1 MIDDAAAHVPGPRV
15 GTPEDGP
22 APRAGDP
29 AFYAAAHGRNLGIL
43 TEEEQHRLERA
54 TIAVAGLGGIG
65 GSTVVA
71 LARMGVGR
79 FRLADFDRFEVA
91 NINRQYGAF
100 ADTVGRPKCEVVAE
114 EVRRINPRAEVEI
127 VPEGFVEDTAPDTAG
142 TGDRLLR
149 GADLAVDAIDF
160 YRVETHLA
168 FHRKTREHGLYTL
181 MGSPIGFSACLQVF
195 DPHGMSIEEYCGID
209 DGMDPL
215 EKQLR
220 YACGLVPTLAHIDY
234 YDVSAPGSGTDF
246 SAGAGPSLAAACGL
260 ASSLVATEAVLLLLG
275 RRRPR
280 PVPHTT
286 QFDPYTY
293 RYDQTYTPGG
303 MRNFDP
309 APLLDRLA
317 DRSSL
322 VPQVLDFL
330 YGKPQAHRAAV
341 NGVELYHR
349 EDGERTEAPP
359 LVLVS
364 PLGNDSSF
372 WARQVGALADERRVV
387 TYDAR
392 GTGVSTP
399 WPRETSIEMLADDL
413 VALIEKLGVGPCHV
427 AGLAIGGLVAARVA
441 AQHPDLVRG
450 VVLASCYAAPDA
462 TIRRVTEEWRR
473 LAEQGGVASMEDVY
487 EACQEWVFTP
497 EYVRDNQEEMNRLK
511 TFFRLTVQDPAS
523 FVQQSL
529 AGVRYDAGP
538 DLARVRCPALV
549 LHGGADRLAVPERAR
564 ELAAALPDARLTV
577 VEGAAHFLTWEH
589 ADRFNKEVRHFLNS
603 VEKNHEIAGD

>member
-1 MIDDAAAHVPGPRV
+1 MTDAAAQPPGPRA
-15 GTPEDGP
+15 GTSV
-22 APRAGDP
+22 PRAGGRE
-29 AFYAAAHGRNLGIL
+29 FYAAAHGRNLGIL

-54 TIAVAGLGGIG
+54 TVAVAGLGGIG
-65 GSTVVA
+65 GSTVVT

-100 ADTVGRPKCEVVAE
+100 ADTIGRPKCEVVAE

-127 VPEGFVEDTAPDTAG
+127 VPEGFVEDAAPDAAGPG

-160 YRVETHLA
+160 YCIETHLA

-234 YDVSAPGSGTDF
+234 YDVSQSGSGTDF

-260 ASSLVATEAVLLLLG
+260 ASSLVATEAVLLLLD

-322 VPQVLDFL
+322 VPQILDFL
-330 YGKPQAHRAAV
+330 YGKPQARRAAV
-341 NGVELYHR
+341 NGVELYHKQ
-349 EDGERTEAPP
+349 DGERTASLP

-364 PLGNDSSF
+364 PLGNDSGF
-372 WARQVGALADERRVV
+372 WARQAGALADERQVI

-399 WPRETSIEMLADDL
+399 WPHETSIEMLADDL
-413 VALIEKLGVGPCHV
+413 VALIEGLGAGPCHV
-427 AGLAIGGLVAARVA
+427 AGLAIGGLVAARA
-441 AQHPDLVRG
+441 AAHRPDLVRS
-450 VVLASCYAAPDA
+450 VVLASCYAEPDA
-462 TIRRVTEEWRR
+462 TIRQVTEKWRR
-473 LAEQGGVASMEDVY
+473 LAERGGVASMEDVY
-487 EACQEWVFTP
+487 EDCQQWVFTP
-497 EYVRDNQEEMNRLK
+497 AYVRDNQEEMNRLK

-529 AGVRYDAGP
+529 AGVRYAAGP

-577 VEGAAHFLTWEH
+577 LEGAAHFLTWEH
-589 ADRFNKEVRHFLNS
+589 ADQFNEEVRQFIKY